1 MARHPETPQEI
12 ANKAIISK
20 HLNAL
25 LLARGTT
32 QAKVSDV
39 THIPRSTLTG
49 YFKGTT
55 TPSAVNASKLAAFF
69 GVSRDQIDPRYGKP
83 AGAAVV
89 DLAEDTSPILYQGK
103 PLSHRELLLIRHTL
117 DIARHSQPH

>member
-55 TPSAVNASKLAAFF
+55 TPSATNASKLAAFF

-83 AGAAVV
+83 AGVGVV
-89 DLAEDTSPILYQGK
+89 DLADDTSPILYQGK

-117 DIARHSQPH
+117 DIARHS